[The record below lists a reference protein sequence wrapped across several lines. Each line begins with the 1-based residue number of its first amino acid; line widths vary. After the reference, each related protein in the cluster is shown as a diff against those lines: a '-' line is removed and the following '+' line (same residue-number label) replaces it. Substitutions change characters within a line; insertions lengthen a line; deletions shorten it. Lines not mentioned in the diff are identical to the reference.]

1 MNDIMD
7 WIALDKPEQ
16 LQEIKAQPGYSI
28 IFKHSTR
35 CSISMMAKRKFEF
48 DGDQLPQEVPTYF
61 LDLIRFRD
69 ISNQIAQDF
78 QVHHES
84 PQLLLIKDGEC
95 ILDQSHGGISVEE
108 ALTLIG

>member
-1 MNDIMD
+1 MN
-7 WIALDKPEQ
+7 WIQLESAEQ
-16 LQEIKAQPGYSI
+16 LNQIKQQQGYSL

-35 CSISMMAKRKFEF
+35 CSISMMAKRRFEL
-48 DGDQLPQEVPTYF
+48 DWEDLPADMPLYF

-69 ISNQIAQDF
+69 ISGQVAQVF

-95 ILDQSHGGISVEE
+95 ILDQSHGAISVEE
-108 ALTLIG
+108 TIGEIGN